1 VLLALVLA
9 GCGSASPGPDVGG
22 PLTVYTDL
30 PFVGPQQ
37 DVMQSIENGEWL
49 ALLSCR
55 RHGRIDLHCQSDEV
69 NGHLVTLARVEDG
82 NASGWDPADASAAA
96 TDAVQTNGAIAM
108 IGDFDSAATATS
120 LPITNAGD
128 LLQVSPAS
136 PYVGLTDQSPFDDK
150 GEPGSYYPAAS
161 AQTFARLLPTDAQ
174 EARATV
180 AYMRSLGVTRLFAV
194 TDTAPYASY
203 DSVIATMVAAD
214 APQSGIALA
223 GQAQVNSSANAS
235 DTGYSS
241 VAQAIAASGADAVI
255 VGAAPDAGI
264 EALWQELFTQLP
276 HVRLFAPST
285 LATNPFLNAIGNA
298 VSATYVTSPI
308 LPLDQYGPQAQG
320 VLKAYKREWRLAPT
334 VWSLYGYEAMES
346 VLAAINRA
354 AKHGH
359 AGDRLDVARAY
370 FKLGYRH
377 SVIGGYTINS
387 HGDTSLSRFVGYI
400 VKQPAGGSFALVLKR
415 RYLGGS
421 P

>member
-1 VLLALVLA
+1 MLLALVLA
-9 GCGSASPGPDVGG
+9 GCGSASSGPDARGT
-22 PLTVYTDL
+22 LTVYTDL
-30 PFVGPQQ
+30 PFGGAQQ
-37 DVMQSIENGEWL
+37 DVMTSIYDGEWL
-49 ALLSCR
+49 ALYSCR
-55 RHGRIDLHCQSDEV
+55 RHGRIDLNCQSDAV
-69 NGHLVTLARVEDG
+69 NRHRVTLAQVEDG

-96 TDAVQTNGAIAM
+96 TNAVQNNGAIAM

-150 GEPGSYYPAAS
+150 GEPGSYYPAAG
-161 AQTFARLLPTDAQ
+161 AQTFARLVPTDAQ

-180 AYMRSLGVTRLFAV
+180 SYMRSLGVRRVFAI

-214 APQSGIALA
+214 ARQSGITLA
-223 GQAQVNSSANAS
+223 GQAQVNSSGNAL

-241 VAQAIAASGADAVI
+241 LAQTIAASGADAVI
-255 VGAAPDAGI
+255 VGAAPDSGI

-276 HVRLFAPST
+276 GVRLFAPST

-308 LPLDQYGPQAQG
+308 LPLNQYGPQAHG
-320 VLKAYKREWRLAPT
+320 VLKAYKQVWRLTPN

-346 VLAAINRA
+346 VLTAINRA

-359 AGDRLDVARAY
+359 PGDRLAVAHAY
-370 FKLGYRH
+370 FQLGYRH

-400 VKQPAGGSFALVLKR
+400 VESNGGSFALKVKR
-415 RYLGGS
+415 RYLGGT